1 MNLSHI
7 EKISALYL
15 CADIL
20 DYPDDDYK
28 QKLDELQLL
37 VNSPIQDLELY
48 HIQAMYLDI
57 FSIRSTRLKTVHY
70 ASWWIDGKMSGVSS
84 SKINDFY
91 NKCGYK
97 FDTDLVKKPVD
108 HISLMITFIAILLE
122 EDRFEEIKEFSK
134 FLTWTD
140 NFANS
145 LDKAS
150 DIKYFKY
157 AIDLSNNIINSI
169 KGEV

>member
-1 MNLSHI
+1 MNLSHK
-7 EKISALYL
+7 EKISALHL

-37 VNSPIQDLELY
+37 INSPIQDVELY
-48 HIQAMYLDI
+48 HIQSMYLDI
-57 FSIRSTRLKTVHY
+57 FSIQSTRLKTVLY

-84 SKINDFY
+84 SRINDFY
-91 NKCGYK
+91 KKCGYM
-97 FDTDLVKKPVD
+97 FDTELVKKPVD

-122 EDRFEEIKEFSK
+122 EKKLIEIEEFAK
-134 FLTWTD
+134 FLTWTND
-140 NFANS
+140 FANS

-150 DIKYFKY
+150 ELKYYKY
-157 AIDLSNNIINSI
+157 AIDVSNNIINSI